1 MLTNPNWT
9 IQYIHTARLLYWD
22 QPLGVTIIQL
32 STAPWLPLCWVQA
45 WNNIHI
51 HLRRRKEGQDTF
63 WEKKIILLNL
73 FVHKLCNKYIS
84 SQRNHFLKAS
94 LFRYIH
100 SQKWL
105 DACTHSN
112 HCTARYIVPCEDQL
126 QHSYDWPLKCMC
138 LEFRNISISANRSL
152 AVKNK
157 STAPRTLYFK
167 LKAWSVYVSR
177 VTVNKMCQCQSN
189 YTNSKKI
196 M

>member
-1 MLTNPNWT
+1 MKQHSYSFKKKRRTR
-9 IQYIHTARLLYWD
+9 HF
-22 QPLGVTIIQL
+22 LG
-32 STAPWLPLCWVQA
+32 
-45 WNNIHI
+45 
-51 HLRRRKEGQDTF
+51 
-63 WEKKIILLNL
+63 KKIILLNL

-94 LFRYIH
+94 LFCYIH